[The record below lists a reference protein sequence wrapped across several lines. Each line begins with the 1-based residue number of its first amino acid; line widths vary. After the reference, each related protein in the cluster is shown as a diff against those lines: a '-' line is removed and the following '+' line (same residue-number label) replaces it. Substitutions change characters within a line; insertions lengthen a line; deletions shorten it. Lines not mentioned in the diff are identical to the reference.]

1 MNWNRSGAA
10 IFRVVLGAVTL
21 TELKGGVESEIGAEQ
36 EAGAGR
42 QRQRGAGKRRGKI
55 AGIRQRGK
63 CGCGTSRHSSVRGG
77 AGRGRNGRD
86 DSSGGIW
93 CGGIGGAVRRGV
105 LGGRERGGK
114 QVPASGEQKLR
125 GGKLRQRHALWHVGS
140 VDSGDEGKSA
150 LFSCKN
156 EKRPGGVEP
165 MEAAALKGR
174 LPVTFV
180 KESIWNQAG

>member
-1 MNWNRSGAA
+1 MNWNRSERGDIQSGIGRGNVDRAERGR
-10 IFRVVLGAVTL
+10 RVRNWSGT
-21 TELKGGVESEIGAEQ
+21 GSRC
-36 EAGAGR
+36 GR

-86 DSSGGIW
+86 GSSGGIG

-114 QVPASGEQKLR
+114 QMPASGEQKLR

-140 VDSGDEGKSA
+140 VDSGDERKSA

-156 EKRPGGVEP
+156 EKRPAV
-165 MEAAALKGR
+165 
-174 LPVTFV
+174 
-180 KESIWNQAG
+180 